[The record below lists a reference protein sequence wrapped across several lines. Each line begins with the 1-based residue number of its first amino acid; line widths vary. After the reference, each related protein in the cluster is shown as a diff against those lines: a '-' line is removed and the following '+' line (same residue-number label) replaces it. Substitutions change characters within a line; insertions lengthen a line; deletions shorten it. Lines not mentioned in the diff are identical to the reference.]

1 MKVNA
6 FYNSY
11 NYNHYFAK
19 HKMHLCVRHTIITKT
34 TFTVTNY
41 VLYTS
46 IMSILDIENNNSY
59 HFGHKV
65 DL

>member
-6 FYNSY
+6 FYDLY
-11 NYNHYFAK
+11 NYNHYFPK
-19 HKMHLCVRHTIITKT
+19 YKMHLCVRHTMIIKT
-34 TFTVTNY
+34 TFTVRNY

-46 IMSILDIENNNSY
+46 IMSILDTRNYNSY
-59 HFGHKV
+59 HFSHKG